1 MLAASVAGRDIPS
14 LPHIHQI
21 TLPTPFP
28 IGPVHTY
35 LVDGDPLT
43 LIDTGPHT
51 VEAQQALEQGLAA
64 YGVAFGDIQRIIIT
78 HAHADH
84 YGQVGI
90 LAAASGA
97 EVWAHALARP
107 VIEHWPAYAAVREP
121 FWLDLLLRAGVPAD
135 AAEQTARVYRD
146 MEYCTTA
153 APVAHPLIE
162 GDQLELAGATWEVLY
177 CPGHS
182 DDLVCLFQ
190 PQQRLLFGNDHL
202 LSHVSSNAIVAP
214 PLPGTNERGQPLVS
228 YWQSLR
234 RVDALPLDLVLTGH
248 GPAVTDVHN
257 LIDERAA
264 MYERRLA
271 RLLAQLQDG
280 PATPWQ
286 LANSLFRHL
295 DATDTF
301 LAISEVLGHLDVL
314 ENERH
319 VARAQDAAGICW
331 YERC

>member
-1 MLAASVAGRDIPS
+1 MLAAARS
-14 LPHIHQI
+14 LQSIHQI

-51 VEAQQALEQGLAA
+51 LEAQQALEKGLAEH
-64 YGVAFGDIQRIIIT
+64 GVAFRDIQRIIVT

-84 YGQVGI
+84 YGQVGT

-97 EVWAHALARP
+97 AVWAHALARP
-107 VIEHWPAYAAVREP
+107 VIEHWAAYAAVREP
-121 FWLDLLLRAGVPAD
+121 FWLDLLLGAGVPVD
-135 AAEQTARVYRD
+135 AAEQTARLYRD
-146 MEYCTTA
+146 MDHFTTA
-153 APVAHPLIE
+153 APVVQPLAE
-162 GDQLELAGATWEVLY
+162 GDRLELAGATWEVLA

-182 DDLVCLFQ
+182 DDLICLFQ

-202 LSHVSSNAIVAP
+202 LSHVSSNAIVGPP
-214 PLPGTNERGQPLVS
+214 PLGVSQRGQPLVS

-234 RVDALPLDLVLTGH
+234 RVDALPIDLVLTGH
-248 GPAVTDVHN
+248 GPAVTNVHG

-271 RLLAQLQDG
+271 RLLMQLQDG

-286 LANSLFRHL
+286 LASALFRQL
-295 DATDTF
+295 NAADTF

-314 ENERH
+314 ENGQQVR
-319 VARAQDAAGICW
+319 RAWDAEGVCW
-331 YERC
+331 YEHC